1 MSARTLFVTGTD
13 TGAGKTVV
21 ASTVL
26 RQLAADGRRAVG
38 FKPVASGCEMTPDG
52 LRNDDAQALLA
63 AGSVSCDY
71 ARLNPYAFAPAI
83 APHLAA
89 EAAGTPVV
97 IGTLDRA
104 HAWLVQ
110 QGDWVIV
117 EGAGGWA
124 VPLNDDISFGGWV
137 AQHNWPVL
145 LVVGMRLGCINHAM
159 LSVEAISR
167 RGGWWAGSPAVL
179 RAHGRVRRQSG
190 VPEKNDR
197 RAVLGR
203 NPPRRGGQGVIGPVG
218 PTATAGRSRR
228 RRGAALSDL
237 HQGAG
242 RSSGFCGTR
251 CSCPVS

>member
-26 RQLAADGRRAVG
+26 RQLAADGRRALG

-63 AGSVSCDY
+63 AGSVACDY

-89 EAAGTPVV
+89 EAAGTPVI

-104 HAWLVQ
+104 HAWLAQ
-110 QGDWVIV
+110 QADWVIV

-137 AQHNWPVL
+137 AQNNWPVL

-167 RGGWWAGSPAVL
+167 RARLVGWVA
-179 RAHGRVRRQSG
+179 SG
-190 VPEKNDR
+190 LAERMDAYDANLACLKKMIAAPFWGEI
-197 RAVLGR
+197 
-203 NPPRRGGQGVIGPVG
+203 PP
-218 PTATAGRSRR
+218 
-228 RRGAALSDL
+228 GAAGKASLDLSAL
-237 HQGAG
+237 QQLQGEAG
-242 RSSGFCGTR
+242 DDEG
-251 CSCPVS
+251 PP